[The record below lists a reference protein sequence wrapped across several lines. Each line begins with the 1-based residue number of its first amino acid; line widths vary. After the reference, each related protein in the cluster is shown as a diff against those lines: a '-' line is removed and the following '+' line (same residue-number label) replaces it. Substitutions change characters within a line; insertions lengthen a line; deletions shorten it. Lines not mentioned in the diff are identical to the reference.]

1 MLRLRVLGTLDLSS
15 DAEHPEASELLA
27 KPKPTALLVYLL
39 LARPG
44 VWCRRDEL
52 AELFWPESDQQH
64 ARRALSQAIY
74 QIRQHLGAAAIDA
87 RGTEDVRVAADVIRC
102 DALDLKRDLAAG
114 TPEQALT
121 HYTGNLL
128 PAFHLPDAGPFS
140 DWLDRE
146 RSHLR
151 RTAVGAALALAKE
164 TDDPAVTRQ
173 WFGWAVDHDPLDDGT
188 VAVAMTGLVQ
198 AGEQDQALRLFR
210 IHRDAMR
217 LEFDLEPSPNVA
229 ALADRVQAMPRPT
242 PVLGRVRPPPSA
254 TDQAPASGGTG
265 TAEAPAQAPH
275 RFRKLTAILA
285 TAAAVVVGV
294 QILAPHAGARRALD
308 PGLVAVLPFRYE
320 GSDDRDR
327 WLARALPVG
336 LVPLLDGTGGL
347 RAVHEQRMSLTL
359 ASHGKSW
366 ESDFDADAAM
376 AMAKTVGAGM
386 YLTAVVASDGDHRRV
401 SATLTRTESGEQVEH
416 VEFAIGTLNVN
427 AAIDRLQAELLV
439 RVAGQQRRA
448 AELLTHSTPALRQYV
463 DGAVARREQRYLDAI
478 RHFGKAM
485 DLDSTFALAA
495 LAYREVSI
503 WLPDGTPHRLA
514 LERADSLVRWFP
526 DRLSDADRAVSE
538 AVFYTH
544 RLNTNG
550 RETLQGLRHATLVA
564 PDRPLAWML
573 LGDFLLHDG
582 RMLGLP
588 DHLAL
593 ATAAFDSV
601 RTLGDPIPE
610 AERHL
615 IEIRFAERDTA
626 FARSYLASHPRDP
639 DNFSHLWWVA
649 ASLVGDS
656 SALAEFGRTL
666 DREPPSTWR
675 WMVLWSPRAESGFV
689 QADRAAAFLGSS
701 LALDSIV
708 QRAHAYALAVYAL
721 NRGRLEAALAPSARR
736 LGSDIPDAVWRLE
749 VALASPLGWV
759 DRDSAAATVAA
770 EFNRYDGDDRLVA
783 ACNLGLWHAA
793 WGNPAEASRRAD
805 ATARWLGHPN
815 VRLRSYAVA
824 CPKVISA
831 ALDRATDLAGLR
843 NVATYLGDEPAGVL
857 RHDITRWNLYVAD
870 LLAERGKPALALPLT
885 TRLGFVVEESAWLT
899 PALLREAEL
908 SLAVGD
914 TTRAALAYQRAARM
928 LSDPEPAL
936 QSVAERVRRA
946 AQTLG
951 QATRRSTAPGN

>member
-1 MLRLRVLGTLDLSS
+1 MLKLRVLGTLDLSS
-15 DAEHPEASELLA
+15 DAEHPTASELLA

-44 VWCRRDEL
+44 DWCRRDEL
-52 AELFWPESDQQH
+52 AHLFWPESDQQH

-74 QIRQHLGAAAIDA
+74 QIRQHLGADAVDA
-87 RGTEDVRVAADVIRC
+87 RGTEDVRVAADVIGC
-102 DALDLKRDLAAG
+102 DALDVKRDLAAG

-121 HYTGNLL
+121 HYTGDLL

-151 RTAVGAALALAKE
+151 RTVVGAALTLAKE
-164 TDDPAVTRQ
+164 TDDPAETRQ

-188 VAVAMTGLVQ
+188 VAAAMTGLVQ
-198 AGEQDQALRLFR
+198 ARSRIKRSGSSESIATPCAANSTSNPARPSLRSRTGFR
-210 IHRDAMR
+210 RCHAQHPCRA
-217 LEFDLEPSPNVA
+217 
-229 ALADRVQAMPRPT
+229 
-242 PVLGRVRPPPSA
+242 
-254 TDQAPASGGTG
+254 ASGRRLRNADHALPSVTG

-327 WLARALPVG
+327 WLASALPVS

-347 RAVHEQRMSLTL
+347 RAVAEQRMNLTL
-359 ASHGKSW
+359 AAHGQSW

-376 AMAKTVGAGM
+376 AVAEAVGAGM

-416 VEFAIGTLNVN
+416 VEFAIDTLDVN
-427 AAIDRLQAELLV
+427 AAIDRLQAELLI

-448 AELLTHSTPALRQYV
+448 AQLLTHSTPALRHYV
-463 DGAVARREQRYLDAI
+463 DGMVARREQRYLDAI
-478 RHFGKAM
+478 RHLHQAM

-495 LAYREVSI
+495 LAYREASI

-526 DRLSDADRAVSE
+526 DRLSNADRAVSD
-538 AVFYTH
+538 AIFHTH
-544 RLNTNG
+544 RLDENG
-550 RETLQGLRHATLVA
+550 QEALQGIRRATLVA

-601 RTLGDPIPE
+601 RALGDPIPE

-626 FARSYLASHPRDP
+626 FARSFLARHLRDP

-649 ASLVGDS
+649 ASLVRDS

-675 WMVLWSPRAESGFV
+675 WMVLWSQRAEVGL
-689 QADRAAAFLGSS
+689 RAGRPGS
-701 LALDSIV
+701 
-708 QRAHAYALAVYAL
+708 
-721 NRGRLEAALAPSARR
+721 RLPR
-736 LGSDIPDAVWRLE
+736 L
-749 VALASPLGWV
+749 
-759 DRDSAAATVAA
+759 
-770 EFNRYDGDDRLVA
+770 
-783 ACNLGLWHAA
+783 
-793 WGNPAEASRRAD
+793 
-805 ATARWLGHPN
+805 
-815 VRLRSYAVA
+815 
-824 CPKVISA
+824 
-831 ALDRATDLAGLR
+831 LAG
-843 NVATYLGDEPAGVL
+843 
-857 RHDITRWNLYVAD
+857 
-870 LLAERGKPALALPLT
+870 
-885 TRLGFVVEESAWLT
+885 
-899 PALLREAEL
+899 
-908 SLAVGD
+908 
-914 TTRAALAYQRAARM
+914 AR
-928 LSDPEPAL
+928 
-936 QSVAERVRRA
+936 
-946 AQTLG
+946 
-951 QATRRSTAPGN
+951 

>member
-1 MLRLRVLGTLDLSS
+1 MVKLRVLGTLDLSS

-27 KPKPTALLVYLL
+27 KPKPSALLVYLL

-87 RGTEDVRVAADVIRC
+87 RGTEDVRVAHDAITC
-102 DALDLKRDLAAG
+102 DALDLKRDLRAG
-114 TPEQALT
+114 APEQALA
-121 HYTGNLL
+121 HYTGDLL
-128 PAFHLPDAGPFS
+128 PAFHLPDAGSFS

-146 RSHLR
+146 RSTLR
-151 RTAVGAALALAKE
+151 RTAVGAALTLAKE
-164 TDDPAVTRQ
+164 TDDPDVARQ
-173 WFGWAVDHDPLDDGT
+173 WSSWAVIRDPLDGDT
-188 VAVAMTGLVQ
+188 IVTAMTGLVQ
-198 AGEQDQALRLFR
+198 AGEQEEALRLFGL
-210 IHRDAMR
+210 HRDAMR
-217 LEFDLEPSPNVA
+217 RELDLEPSPRVA
-229 ALADRVQAMPRPT
+229 ALADRVQAMPHPT
-242 PVLGRVRPPPSA
+242 PVLGRSRPPAS
-254 TDQAPASGGTG
+254 DQARPSVDAGIADPPTHV
-265 TAEAPAQAPH
+265 PH
-275 RFRKLTAILA
+275 RFRRLTTILA
-285 TAAAVVVGV
+285 TGAALVVGV
-294 QILAPHAGARRALD
+294 QILAPHAGARRTLD
-308 PGLVAVLPFRYE
+308 PGLVAVLPFAYE

-327 WLARALPVG
+327 WLASALPVG

-347 RAVHEQRMSLTL
+347 RAVPQQRMSLTL
-359 ASHGKSW
+359 AAKGKSW
-366 ESDFDADAAM
+366 ESDFDADEAM
-376 AMAKTVGAGM
+376 AVARAVGAGI
-386 YLTAVVASDGDHRRV
+386 YLTAAVASDGIHRRV
-401 SATLTRTESGEQVEH
+401 SATLTKTASGEELEH
-416 VEFAIGTLNVN
+416 VEFAIDTLDVN
-427 AAIDRLQAELLV
+427 AAIDRLQAELLI

-448 AELLTHSTPALRQYV
+448 VQLLTHSTPALRHYV
-463 DGAVARREQRYLDAI
+463 DGMVARREQRYLDAI
-478 RHFGKAM
+478 RHLHQAM

-495 LAYREVSI
+495 LAYREASM

-526 DRLSDADRAVSE
+526 DRLSNADRAVSD
-538 AVFYTH
+538 AIFHTH
-544 RLNTNG
+544 RLDENG
-550 RETLQGLRHATLVA
+550 QLALQGIRRATLVA

-582 RMLGLP
+582 LMLGLP
-588 DHLAL
+588 DHMAL

-601 RTLGDPIPE
+601 RALGDPVPE

-615 IEIRFAERDTA
+615 IEIRFAQRDTA
-626 FARSYLASHPRDP
+626 FARSYLASHPRNP
-639 DNFSHLWWVA
+639 EHFSHLWWVA
-649 ASLVGDS
+649 ASLIGDS

-675 WMVLWSPRAESGFV
+675 WMVLWSQRAEAGFV

-701 LALDSIV
+701 VALDGIV
-708 QRAHAYALAVYAL
+708 GRAHAYALALYAL
-721 NRGRLEAALAPSARR
+721 NRGRLEAALARPPRR
-736 LGSDIPDAVWRLE
+736 LGSDKPDDVWRLE
-749 VALASPLGWV
+749 VALASPPGWV
-759 DRDSAAATVAA
+759 DRDSAEATVAA

-793 WGNPAEASRRAD
+793 WGNPAEASQLAD
-805 ATARWLGHPN
+805 ATARWLDHPN

-824 CPKVISA
+824 CPKVIRG
-831 ALDRATDLAGLR
+831 ALDTTKALVGLR
-843 NVATYLGDEPAGVL
+843 EVAAYLGDEPAGVL

-885 TRLGFVVEESAWLT
+885 SRLGFVVEESAWLT